1 MMAKSTNP
9 KFEDLRGRVLI
20 VICSDPQ
27 LDPVFWVILLPQQRQ
42 EVGEGMGFVPQGVD
56 DRYAH

>member
-42 EVGEGMGFVPQGVD
+42 EVGEGMGFVP
-56 DRYAH
+56 